1 MQVNNEAIGIAYG
14 HKKYNRDADTLKGE
28 TIFDIVIP

>member
-14 HKKYNRDADTLKGE
+14 HKKYNRDADTLKGQKRSL
-28 TIFDIVIP
+28 T